1 MANFECNGISKLM
14 KRIDDM
20 GQAPDKVKKRL
31 VNQGANLGL
40 TQMKSDALSQF
51 KGTGQGARSLAI
63 LEGRSGDSYL
73 FLDVGIGEQNWYDCR
88 GLYFQ
93 HYGFK
98 SKSATLWMTSSYKR
112 SKSKVSKLI
121 RDGLKKELNL

>member
-31 VNQGANLGL
+31 VNQGANLVL

-73 FLDVGIGEQNWYDCR
+73 FLDIYKYATDKAYKEEQD
-88 GLYFQ
+88 
-93 HYGFK
+93 
-98 SKSATLWMTSSYKR
+98 
-112 SKSKVSKLI
+112 KLKMEKARAI
-121 RDGLKKELNL
+121 KDLKQELKKEDEE